1 MDTVHMIES
10 ILDDINNMLKMAL
23 NGQPI
28 QSCAIIT
35 GIAQK
40 IMTIRTGVENEM
52 KTRDITI
59 EQLKQE
65 LQKRGVEVAEIGGVN
80 E

>member
-1 MDTVHMIES
+1 MDTVQIIES
-10 ILDDINNMLKMAL
+10 VFDDINNMLKAAL

-28 QSCAIIT
+28 QSCAILT

-52 KTRDITI
+52 KTRDTTI

>member
-1 MDTVHMIES
+1 MDTGHIIES
-10 ILDDINNMLKMAL
+10 ILDDINNMLKAAL

-28 QSCAIIT
+28 QSCAILT

-40 IMTIRTGVENEM
+40 IVTIRTGVENEM
-52 KTRDITI
+52 KTRDNTI
-59 EQLKQE
+59 EQLKNE
-65 LQKRGVEVAEIGGVN
+65 LQKRGVEVAEIGGAN

>member
-10 ILDDINNMLKMAL
+10 ILEDINNMLKSAL

-28 QSCAIIT
+28 QSCAILT

-52 KTRDITI
+52 KTRDTTI

-65 LQKRGVEVAEIGGVN
+65 LQKRGVEVAEIGGAN

>member
-1 MDTVHMIES
+1 MDTGHMIES
-10 ILDDINNMLKMAL
+10 ILDDINNMLKSAL

-28 QSCAIIT
+28 QSCAILT

-40 IMTIRTGVENEM
+40 IVTIRTGVENELI
-52 KTRDITI
+52 TRDNTI
-59 EQLKQE
+59 EQLKNE

>member
-1 MDTVHMIES
+1 MDTVQIIES
-10 ILDDINNMLKMAL
+10 VFDDINNMLKAAL

-28 QSCAIIT
+28 QSCAILT

-52 KTRDITI
+52 KTRDTTI

-65 LQKRGVEVAEIGGVN
+65 LQKRGVEVAEIGGAN

>member
-1 MDTVHMIES
+1 MDTVQIIES
-10 ILDDINNMLKMAL
+10 VFDDINNMLKAAL

-28 QSCAIIT
+28 QSCAILT

-40 IMTIRTGVENEM
+40 VMTIRTGVENEM
-52 KTRDITI
+52 KTRDTTI

>member
-1 MDTVHMIES
+1 MDTGHMIES
-10 ILDDINNMLKMAL
+10 ILDDINNMLKAAL

-28 QSCAIIT
+28 QSCAILT

-40 IMTIRTGVENEM
+40 IVTIRTGVENEM
-52 KTRDITI
+52 KTRDNTI
-59 EQLKQE
+59 EKLKNE